1 MKKIYVYVYMFI
13 LFFSLMPVML
23 FSNPISTATLLS
35 MTDDNI
41 GSINEFGY
49 SESDWNRIWDH
60 NIATGVG
67 DLYTTTWKTTV
78 GNTAGYTTQCGD
90 ITSVNITLY
99 CSTTTSHGDAKQQLY
114 ISSTLYPGNTFAV
127 DGQVYNTH
135 SWSNNPATSSSW
147 TWEDIDNLQAGFS
160 MKSDSGSDLIGVYEM
175 WVNVTYISYPNVTTD
190 AATNIEYT
198 SVTLN
203 GEVNCGNSLTCGF
216 WLGNSTT
223 SSTSFWKNITCTG
236 TYSIGESF
244 NNVTTGLTSGKT
256 YYVRAW
262 ANDSNS
268 FNNST
273 TEITFN
279 TLPDAPSNLVVSSYN
294 DTQIVLTWTK
304 GTNDTVIVRNTTD
317 PASATDGTEIY
328 NGTGQTV
335 TDTGL
340 NPSTRYYYRAYNWN
354 NTWSFSVNNDSV
366 NQNTTPS
373 TPTNT
378 DTTVV
383 GTNNLNISW
392 TIGTG
397 ANKTVVRESASSQ
410 PLTPTSGTEL
420 YNDTGSYVID
430 TSISQGTYY
439 SLWSYNTTTGLFSE
453 RTNLTWYVVWVNA
466 YDSSNGS
473 NISGYSVFFSNTSG
487 TQTHIATGC
496 TNPTIINISDCPQ
509 GDNILIIVKKPD
521 TYKDAVYYRNIA
533 ISGNYYINAYLT
545 VNTTTALYYLQVVE
559 TIETEYG
566 MYEKSIST
574 ASVIITKYINTTGEY
589 KTLYS
594 LLTDGSGVCNCYL
607 EYGELYKISI
617 SKSGYDSTISDYIPQ
632 PPNEYGQTDIK
643 TFKLTRTEETPPA
656 SYDRFYENI
665 TITTRMY
672 DINTTSYT
680 GYITIHYQDINTS
693 TINTAIYLYELYNNT
708 ETYQNTTSKTNNN
721 SYTISFYDINTTRI
735 YKIILYYNNTA
746 DFSDHS
752 SPYIVTVQPLHTYT
766 SRTKF
771 SIDDRITDIVGPFTI
786 MGNTV
791 GYAPVIAIAI
801 GVILLVMLGPYNTG
815 LGIIAAGLGLGITEL
830 LFSIFFTDTFPVLL
844 VTLTPVL
851 IILGILYMWTK
862 RQGVEGL

>member
-13 LFFSLMPVML
+13 LFFSLIPS
-23 FSNPISTATLLS
+23 FTFIADAT
-35 MTDDNI
+35 
-41 GSINEFGY
+41 
-49 SESDWNRIWDH
+49 
-60 NIATGVG
+60 
-67 DLYTTTWKTTV
+67 
-78 GNTAGYTTQCGD
+78 
-90 ITSVNITLY
+90 
-99 CSTTTSHGDAKQQLY
+99 
-114 ISSTLYPGNTFAV
+114 STLSLSVTGNGSHIGLPQHTGGKEHYQCIDGNNNEYVGTINNAYTYDTFILTDHTTECGTINNVTIKTRLHDEEGSGLAKHV
-127 DGQVYNTH
+127 IYTGGTPYYGSEITVTNTDYDSDKGFYNTTFET
-135 SWSNNPATSSSW
+135 NPATSSNW
-147 TWEDIDNLQAGFS
+147 TWDDIDNVEYGIACKNPSGADTVCFYLYVIVNYSNNPSGLDI
-160 MKSDSGSDLIGVYEM
+160 SDRT
-175 WVNVTYISYPNVTTD
+175 NTT
-190 AATNIEYT
+190 I
-198 SVTLN
+198 TLTWSK
-203 GEVNCGNSLTCGF
+203 GC
-216 WLGNSTT
+216 NSTVVIR
-223 SSTSFWKNITCTG
+223 N
-236 TYSIGESF
+236 ES
-244 NNVTTGLTSGKT
+244 NYPPT
-256 YYVRAW
+256 
-262 ANDSNS
+262 
-268 FNNST
+268 
-273 TEITFN
+273 
-279 TLPDAPSNLVVSSYN
+279 PYN
-294 DTQIVLTWTK
+294 
-304 GTNDTVIVRNTTD
+304 
-317 PASATDGTEIY
+317 GTEIY
-328 NGTGQTV
+328 NGTGET
-335 TDTGL
+335 TIDTGL
-340 NPSTRYYYRAYNWN
+340 TNNTLYYYRAWNWN
-354 NTWSFSVNNDSV
+354 GTAHSDRNTSISGYTAPQIPQDIK
-366 NQNTTPS
+366 
-373 TPTNT
+373 
-378 DTTVV
+378 TTVV

-410 PLTPTSGTEL
+410 PLSPTSGTEL

-509 GDNILIIVKKPD
+509 GDDILIIVKKPD

-632 PPNEYGQTDIK
+632 PPNEYGQTDTK